1 MIYRQIEKTIFV
13 KIDMVFGNFTKNYQD
28 NSIVRREN
36 VSPLPLHL
44 DFLLLMCYN
53 KSVKLPFILRKKG
66 EL

>member
-1 MIYRQIEKTIFV
+1 MIYQQIAKTLFV
-13 KIDMVFGNFTKNYQD
+13 KFDVVFGNFTKNFQD
-28 NSIVRREN
+28 NSIVCREN
-36 VSPLPLHL
+36 VSPLPPYL